1 MIFNKNRRKFNLL
14 RDYREQYA
22 LAHRFLNQF
31 FVTLLCSLTG
41 FVLTTTPGLT
51 APAAESPATY
61 FPPASEFFVSIADR
75 QHIPDNIVTKLA
87 QDKYGRLWIGSTG
100 GLIRYDGYRFR
111 RYLQAGAQQLSS
123 NQTTGSIAGN
133 FVRDLY
139 QATDGT
145 LWLATSPGGIQ
156 RYESGSDSFYQPK
169 ISAPGIADD
178 FGYQVQAI
186 TENSKGDIWLAG
198 NQGLAL
204 LDQNGQV
211 LQFVPPQPELQDIR
225 ALLADEQGNLWIG
238 SRSGLFLLTPGSAG
252 PYQISSPETQLGQ
265 VLTLARVAD
274 QIWLGTDRAGAFA
287 ITANHRLTAVA
298 QHLTTGGVP
307 GPVYD
312 IMQVSDDE
320 VWLAG
325 FAGISRLSVS
335 DRRLIGRYQH
345 DISNPFS
352 LAHQDIRT
360 LLKDSAGKIWLGGYG
375 GGLQRFNGQPGIST
389 LRRSL
394 TDSNSIRSGDISS
407 ILELANGQLWLGSR
421 GNGIEIIDPVSG
433 IIGRHQP
440 QSGTPGKLKHG
451 WIRAMAEQADG
462 TIWLGVNPGQVYR
475 YQPQSGQ
482 FTLLGPEQGIWRT
495 NVRTLFIDSR
505 QRLWLG
511 SSTGVAMWQPEQQ
524 RFVRIRQDDAEP
536 LQDYINAIVED
547 QHGNIWLATGASG
560 LYLIEPSTQTIPT
573 AKAIQAE
580 PLSNI
585 LGLLNDSQNRLWLD
599 TPAGLYQFNY
609 QQYLQQRSANTAK
622 PVQTAEQTS
631 ALTKVAF
638 TNSTLNEDFGANLL
652 EDHQGNIWTAKF
664 RYNPVSGLLYQLT
677 PADGVDIGTPWY
689 RSYNK
694 TRDGLLLFG
703 GSRGLLVID
712 PLKFSRWQFQPQVLL
727 SELKV
732 AGRPRQIAP
741 VQQKITLQ
749 ADERSF
755 SVEFSAMDLSAPQ
768 QLQYRYQLQGF
779 DQEWQYSDASQR
791 IASYTNLWPGDY
803 RLQIQATNRTGQWS
817 EHQTGLALTVMPAF
831 WQQWWFALLLV
842 LSLILAIYL
851 LVKVRTRVAQ
861 LQARDLARQVE
872 DRSQQLKLA
881 QQSLLENEK
890 MAALGQTVAGVA
902 HEINTP
908 VGVSITAS
916 SALAG
921 KLAELKQHFD
931 DKTLSSKAFSQF
943 VSDSEQHLQLI
954 SYNLQRAADLV
965 TQFKQLAVNETVTES
980 VNIQLKPW
988 LQHLVARLNPSNAA
1002 VSIILQCPDNLRL
1015 QLRASALATVLSHLL
1030 ENALLHAFEPDDS
1043 GEITLEVRINAQQLL
1058 LKVCDNG
1065 KGIDESIQD
1074 IVFNPFVT
1082 TRRASQSKGLGLH
1095 LCYNLVTQVLH
1106 GSIEMETVVGKGT
1119 EFRLFL
1125 PLTPDKKR

>member
-1 MIFNKNRRKFNLL
+1 LIFNKNSRKFNLL
-14 RDYREQYA
+14 HAYREQFV
-22 LAHRFLNQF
+22 LAHRFLIQF
-31 FVTLLCSLTG
+31 VLTLLYSLTG
-41 FVLTTTPGLT
+41 VILTTTPGN
-51 APAAESPATY
+51 ADPVKENSAAY

-87 QDKYGRLWIGSTG
+87 QDKYDRLWIGSAG
-100 GLIRYDGYRFR
+100 GLVRYDGYRFR
-111 RYLQAGAQQLSS
+111 RYLQASAQLSGNQSS
-123 NQTTGSIAGN
+123 NPIAGN
-133 FVRDLY
+133 FVRDLH
-139 QATDGT
+139 QARDGT

-156 RYESGSDSFYQPK
+156 RYESASDSFYQPQ
-169 ISAPGIADD
+169 ITAPGIADD

-211 LQFVPPQPELQDIR
+211 LQFVAPQPELQDIR
-225 ALLADEQGNLWIG
+225 ALLADEHGNLWIG

-252 PYQISSPETQLGQ
+252 PHQISSPETQLGQ

-287 ITANHRLTAVA
+287 ITANHRLTALA
-298 QHLTTGGVP
+298 QHLTTGSVP

-312 IMQVSDDE
+312 ILQVSDDE

-335 DRRLIGRYQH
+335 DRRLIGRFQH

-352 LAHQDIRT
+352 LAHQDVRT
-360 LLKDSAGKIWLGGYG
+360 LLKDKAGKIWLGGYG
-375 GGLQRFNGQPGIST
+375 GGLQRFDGQPGVST
-389 LRRSL
+389 LRPSL
-394 TDSNSIRSGDISS
+394 ANNHSISSGNISS
-407 ILELANGQLWLGSR
+407 ILELANGQLWLGNR
-421 GNGIEIIDPVSG
+421 GNGIEVIDPVSG
-433 IIGRHQP
+433 IIARHQP
-440 QSGTPGKLKHG
+440 AQGVPGKLQHG
-451 WIRAMAEQADG
+451 WITAMAEQADG
-462 TIWLGVNPGQVYR
+462 TIWVGVNPGQVYR

-482 FTLLGPEQGIWRT
+482 FVLLGPEQGIWRT
-495 NVRTLFIDSR
+495 NVRTLFIDSL

-511 SSTGVAMWQPEQQ
+511 SSTGVALWQPGQQ
-524 RFVRIRQDDAEP
+524 RFVRIRQDDGEP
-536 LQDYINAIVED
+536 LQDYINSIAED

-573 AKAIQAE
+573 AKAIQSKQ
-580 PLSNI
+580 LSNI
-585 LGLLNDSQNRLWLD
+585 LGLLNDRQNRLWLD
-599 TPAGLYQFNY
+599 TPVGLYQFNY
-609 QQYLQQRSANTAK
+609 QQYLQPGPADKGAAAFSKVTFANHM
-622 PVQTAEQTS
+622 
-631 ALTKVAF
+631 LD
-638 TNSTLNEDFGANLL
+638 EDFGANLL

-664 RYNPVSGLLYQLT
+664 YYNPTSGRLYPLT
-677 PADGVDIGTPWY
+677 PADGVDIGSPWY
-689 RSYNK
+689 RAYYK

-703 GSRGLLVID
+703 GSSGLLVIN
-712 PLKFSRWQFQPQVLL
+712 PEQFETWQYQPPVLL

-732 AGRPRQIAP
+732 KGRSRQIAP
-741 VQQKITLQ
+741 DQQSLTLQ
-749 ADERSF
+749 PDERSF
-755 SVEFSAMDLSAPQ
+755 SVEFTAMDLSAPQ

-779 DQEWQYSDASQR
+779 DEEWQYSDAGQR
-791 IASYTNLWPGDY
+791 IASYTNLWPGQY
-803 RLQIQATNRTGQWS
+803 SLHIQATNRTGQWS
-817 EHQTGLALTVMPAF
+817 EHQTRLQLTVMAAF
-831 WQQWWFALLLV
+831 WQQWWFALMLV
-842 LSLILAIYL
+842 LSLILAIYSL
-851 LVKVRTRVAQ
+851 IKVRTRVAQ
-861 LQARDLARQVE
+861 LQARELARQVE

-965 TQFKQLAVNETVTES
+965 TQFKQLAVNETVTET
-980 VNIQLKPW
+980 VNIKLKPW

-1002 VSIILQCPDNLRL
+1002 VTIILQCPDNLTL

-1043 GEITLEVRINAQQLL
+1043 GEITLEVRISAQRLL
-1058 LKVCDNG
+1058 MKVCDNG

-1082 TRRASQSKGLGLH
+1082 TRRTSQSKGLGLH

-1119 EFRLFL
+1119 EFRLLL
-1125 PLTPDKKR
+1125 PLTADIKRDATKSAPGK